1 MTEVGCGTGRCK
13 TENKGDV
20 SEKSMPL
27 ASPFLANMKIPLI
40 HS

>member
-20 SEKSMPL
+20 SEKSMPP
-27 ASPFLANMKIPLI
+27 ASPFLVNIKFPGNT
-40 HS
+40 

>member
-27 ASPFLANMKIPLI
+27 RRVLVRQ
-40 HS
+40 